1 MTIEKPTKIMLKK
14 CPNCDQMAIY
24 RFKPFCSSRCSQ
36 LDLSKWLNEDYR
48 VPLVEVD
55 DFNEPEFFDDES

>member
-1 MTIEKPTKIMLKK
+1 MTIEEPIKIMLKK

-24 RFKPFCSSRCSQ
+24 RFKPFCSLRCSQ